1 MPGLPFATPLTGCS
15 ARKTMNKDVIYID
28 IEDDITGIIDKVKNA
43 GTKIVA
49 LVPPKRIG
57 TLQSAVNLKLLQKA
71 ALEVD
76 KRVVLIT
83 SDRSLTTLAAGVKM
97 PVAKNLQSRPEI
109 PQLAVPDAPEEEI
122 INGKELPVGDVASS
136 LTPAAPKPAPAKS
149 AAEDLDDKVDLA
161 SVGAATAATAATKPL
176 PKKLDHVAK
185 VKSKL
190 NIPNFDT
197 FRKRVFLF
205 GGIGVLLIVFLIWAF
220 VFAPRATVTIS
231 AKTSNVNIER
241 TLALN
246 PALQTSDPTKFTLKP
261 NVQQLK
267 KAVVAEFQATGT
279 KDIGERAKGSVTIR
293 NCDNSDGFTLPA
305 GTQFTAGSG
314 QVFVADQSVSVP
326 KFTGS
331 ANSCTLSGNSSGKA
345 TVAVTAAD
353 IGEGYNIQAQSYSFN
368 GSIPGSV
375 DALGGAMSGGS
386 KQTVKVVS
394 QADVDKAKEGLGA
407 QNADAAK
414 AELKKQ
420 FTDDSIIIEESY
432 SAEQAA
438 PSVSPAVGEQAT
450 AAKLTVE
457 TTYTYVGVAR
467 SDMKTILNNAINDTL
482 KDKADQQMYSTGESS
497 IVFQTFEKQGA
508 AFTARMSTTGQIGPK
523 IDTQQL
529 AKQLVGK
536 RYGEIQAI
544 VNQITGV
551 NNVDIT
557 FSPFWVTTA
566 PAADK
571 IDIKFSVAPSG
582 GNGQ

>member
-1 MPGLPFATPLTGCS
+1 MPGLLYVTHLTGCS
-15 ARKTMNKDVIYID
+15 APNTMNKDVIYID

-83 SDRSLTTLAAGVKM
+83 NDRSLTTLAAGVKM

-109 PQLAVPDAPEEEI
+109 PQMAMPDAPEEEI
-122 INGKELPVGDVASS
+122 INGKELPVGEVATS
-136 LTPAAPKPAPAKS
+136 LTPAGVPEPDAPKS
-149 AAEDLDDKVDLA
+149 AADSIDDKVDL
-161 SVGAATAATAATKPL
+161 GTAAAAAAKPV

-205 GGIGVLLIVFLIWAF
+205 GGLGVLLVALLIWAF

-246 PALQTSDPTKFTLKP
+246 PALQTSDPGKFTLKP

-267 KAVVAEFQATGT
+267 KAVAAEFQATGT
-279 KDIGERAKGSVTIR
+279 KDIGERAKGSITIR

-314 QVFVADQSVSVP
+314 QVFAADQSVVVP

-331 ANSCTLSGNSSGKA
+331 ANSCTLAGNNSGKA
-345 TVAVTAAD
+345 SVNVTAAD
-353 IGEGYNIQAQSYSFN
+353 IGEGYNVQPQGYSFN

-375 DALGGAMSGGS
+375 DALGGAMGGGS

-394 QADVDKAKEGLGA
+394 QADVDKAKGQLGS

-420 FTDDSIIIEESY
+420 FTDNSIIIEESY

-450 AAKLTVE
+450 VAKLTVE
-457 TTYTYVGVAR
+457 TTYSYVGVSR
-467 SDMKTILNNAINDTL
+467 DDIKTILNSAINDTL
-482 KDKADQQMYSTGESS
+482 KDKSDQQMYSTGETS

-529 AKQLVGK
+529 AKQLAGK
-536 RYGEIQAI
+536 RFGEIQAI

-551 NNVDIT
+551 NNVDIS

-566 PAADK
+566 PGADK

-582 GNGQ
+582 GNER